1 MENALLI
8 SLSRQMAL
16 QRRMDVLANNM
27 ANVNTAGYKSDSVAF
42 EEFVMPTA
50 RMNDLAGSQARLSYV
65 QDRGVYRNF
74 SEGTAEPSGGEL
86 DVAISGDGWLVVQ
99 TPNGERYT
107 RNGQLKLDAEGQLVT
122 QDGFPVL
129 GEGGAI
135 TFTAEESGTEIA
147 RDGTISTSEGIKG
160 RLRVVQF
167 EDNGRLTKEA
177 STLFSAEDQPT
188 PAENV
193 QVMQGMIEKSNVQ
206 PVIELT
212 RIIETVR
219 AYTSTA
225 RALQQTHD
233 LRRNAIEQL
242 GRASAA

>member
-16 QRRMDVLANNM
+16 QRRMDVLSNNM
-27 ANVNTAGYKSDSVAF
+27 ANVNTAGFKSDSVRF
-42 EEFVMPTA
+42 EEFVMPVA
-50 RMNDLAGSQARLSYV
+50 RMNDVSGSQARLSYV
-65 QDRGVYRNF
+65 QDRAVYRDF
-74 SEGTAEPSGGEL
+74 AEGTAEPSGGEL

-99 TPNGERYT
+99 TPNGDRYT

-122 QDGFPVL
+122 LDGFPVL
-129 GEGGAI
+129 GEGGAM
-135 TFTAEESGTEIA
+135 TFTAEDTGTEIA

-160 RLRVVQF
+160 RLRVVRF
-167 EDNGRLTKEA
+167 ESNDRLKKEG
-177 STLFSAEDQPT
+177 STLFSSQDTPT

-206 PVIELT
+206 PIIELT
-212 RIIETVR
+212 RIIATVR
-219 AYTSTA
+219 AYTSA
-225 RALQQTHD
+225 AQSLKQTHD